1 MRITNKIMHN
11 NSIYNINN
19 NKVTEDGLNTQIATG
34 KKLTRPSD
42 DPVIAIRALR
52 LRSNVTELSQY
63 YEKNAKD
70 AESWLNVTED
80 SLSTITD
87 VLTALIQQCNKGVNQ
102 YETLDDIDTILTE
115 MSALSDEYYSTGNED
130 YAGRYIFTGYRT
142 QQSLTFKDDESTQYI
157 KLHDEFNAEDV
168 DTSQRV
174 IGAYTLTASDST
186 FPAESDMASCNVG
199 RIRLSYDNVDPDVG
213 NVSVRYRSTMTVP
226 ATSILSTS
234 KTEDTVYLTYKDGDG
249 ITRKVNI
256 STNTDNNTNDDNK
269 VTVTEAD
276 GSVTT
281 YSARINDDYGYTIT
295 GENSMF
301 GPFSMTLNQN
311 GVATATDI
319 SVDVNGTDL
328 IIKYTDAS
336 GSPREAQVS
345 TLQSSTITESNGST
359 TTYSITSEEDGG
371 YTIKAVN
378 SASGTSLFTV
388 DHNGKVKAYDIT
400 ATVSDTALSTFDF
413 TVNGEQTTI
422 QVPLTGASD
431 APYEVDVFDL
441 AGNAYSMTVNTDG
454 TYQINNESSLIESGE
469 NVNVVNLSS
478 NGSVHSSYVETVIKP
493 GVLNAPSLPKV
504 IDSTTTEDIIDDIY
518 VALSKD
524 TENECFCI
532 NSYTGEIL
540 LSAKLKEKLE
550 SLTDITNANNINV
563 MYDKSSWLAG
573 DTRPE
578 NLMKCTNIDDG
589 VTVVYNG
596 GNSSHIME
604 YDVGY
609 GQTIEVNTTANE
621 VFTTSVRRDV
631 EDLKRLVSRM
641 KDIKTMMNTMNSNLA
656 ATTDDNAIANIKKE
670 IAAAQKSYDYM
681 KEELKDMFGKKITSM
696 QEALDKANVAVTENG
711 TRSSRLSMVQSRLQ
725 NQLTTFKTLQSDNE
739 DIDMAETA
747 TNLSTAEL
755 IYQASLM
762 ATSKIM
768 KESLMNY
775 I

>member
-19 NKVTEDGLNTQIATG
+19 NKVAEDDLNTQIATG

-63 YEKNAKD
+63 YEKNAND
-70 AESWLNVTED
+70 AESWLSVTED
-80 SLSTITD
+80 ALSTITD
-87 VLTALIQQCNKGVNQ
+87 VLTSMIQQCNKGVNQ

-157 KLHDEFNAEDV
+157 KLHDEFNENNI

-174 IGAYTLTASDST
+174 IGAYSLGASDTSY
-186 FPAESDMASCNVG
+186 PAESDMSASYVG
-199 RIRLSYDNVDPDVG
+199 RIRLSYDNIDPDTG
-213 NVSVRYRSTMTVP
+213 NVSVRYRENFTVP

-234 KTEDTVYLTYKDGDG
+234 SDEDTVYLAFKDRDG

-256 STNTDNNTNDDNK
+256 STYKDNA

-281 YSARINDDYGYTIT
+281 YTASRNDDYGYTIK
-295 GENSMF
+295 GENSSF

-319 SVDVNGTDL
+319 DVDINGTDL
-328 IIKYTDAS
+328 MISYTDAA
-336 GSPREAQVS
+336 GSPRKAQVS
-345 TLQSSTITESNGST
+345 ILQSTTVTESNGST
-359 TTYSITSEEDGG
+359 TTYSITPEADEG

-378 SASGTSLFTV
+378 SQSGTSLFTV
-388 DHNGKVKAYDIT
+388 DHNGEVKAYDIT
-400 ATVSDTALSTFDF
+400 ATVADAALSTFNF
-413 TVNGEQTTI
+413 TINGDQTTI

-431 APYEVDVFDL
+431 APYEVDVYDL

-454 TYQINNESSLIESGE
+454 TYQISNESSLIDSGE
-469 NVNVVNLSS
+469 SINVVNLSS
-478 NGSVHSSYVETVIKP
+478 NGSVYSSYCETVIKP

-518 VALSKD
+518 VALEKD
-524 TENECFCI
+524 TENECFCL
-532 NSYTGEIL
+532 NAYTGEIL

-563 MYDKSSWLAG
+563 LYDKSSWLSG

-596 GNSSHIME
+596 GNSSHIMQ

-609 GQTIEVNTTANE
+609 GQTIEVNTTADE
-621 VFTTSVRRDV
+621 VFTTTVKRDV
-631 EDLKRLVSRM
+631 QDIRRLVDQM
-641 KDIKTMMNTMNSNLA
+641 KNIKTMMGTMNSTLSV
-656 ATTDDNAIANIKKE
+656 TTDENSIASIKRE
-670 IAAAQKSYDYM
+670 IAASQKSYDYM

-696 QEALDKANVAVTENG
+696 QAALDKANVAVTENG
-711 TRSSRLSMVQSRLQ
+711 TRSSRLSMTQDRLK
-725 NQLTTFKTLQSDNE
+725 NQLTTFKTLQSNNE
-739 DIDMAETA
+739 DIDLAETA

-755 IYQASLM
+755 IYQSSLM

>member
-19 NKVTEDGLNTQIATG
+19 NKISEDNLNTQIATG

-52 LRSNVTELSQY
+52 LRSNVTELTQY

-70 AESWLNVTED
+70 AESWLDVTED
-80 SLSTITD
+80 ALSTITD
-87 VLTALIQQCNKGVNQ
+87 VLTSMIQQCNKGVNQ
-102 YETLDDIDTILTE
+102 YETLDDVDTILTE
-115 MSALSDEYYSTGNED
+115 LSALSDEYYSTGNED

-157 KLHDEFNAEDV
+157 KLHDEFNANDI
-168 DTSQRV
+168 DTSQRI
-174 IGAYTLTASDST
+174 IGAYNLAAGDKE
-186 FPAESDMASCNVG
+186 FPAESDMSDCYVG
-199 RIRLSYDNVDPDVG
+199 RIRLSYDNVDPDIS
-213 NVSVRYRSTMTVP
+213 NVSVRYRTTMTVP

-234 KTEDTVYLTYKDGDG
+234 QNEDTVYLTYKDGDG

-256 STNTDNNTNDDNK
+256 STYTDNK

-276 GSVTT
+276 GSITT

-319 SVDVNGTDL
+319 DVDINGTDL
-328 IIKYTDAS
+328 VIKYTDAA
-336 GSPREAQVS
+336 GNPREAQVS

-359 TTYSITSEEDGG
+359 TTYSITSEDDGG

-378 SASGTSLFTV
+378 SVSGTSLFTV
-388 DHNGKVKAYDIT
+388 DHNGLVKAYDIT

-413 TVNGEQTTI
+413 TVNGDQTTI

-431 APYEVDVFDL
+431 APYEVDVYDL

-454 TYQINNESSLIESGE
+454 TYQISNESSLIESGE
-469 NVNVVNLSS
+469 SINVVNLSS

-518 VALSKD
+518 TVLAKD
-524 TENECFCI
+524 TTNECFCI
-532 NSYTGEIL
+532 NAYTGEIL

-596 GNSSHIME
+596 GNSNHIMQ

-609 GQTIEVNTTANE
+609 GQTIEVNTTADE
-621 VFTTSVRRDV
+621 VFTTTVRRDV
-631 EDLKRLVSRM
+631 EDLKRLVSNMRNVS
-641 KDIKTMMNTMNSNLA
+641 TMMGTMKNNLS
-656 ATTDDNAIANIKKE
+656 ATTDESAIADIKRE
-670 IAAAQKSYDYM
+670 LAAAQKAYDYM
-681 KEELKDMFGKKITSM
+681 KEELKDMFGKKITTM
-696 QEALDKANVAVTENG
+696 QKALDKANVAVTENG
-711 TRSSRLSMVQSRLQ
+711 TRSSRLSMTQARLQ

-739 DIDMAETA
+739 DIDLAETA

>member
-19 NKVTEDGLNTQIATG
+19 NKVAEDDLNTQIATG

-52 LRSNVTELSQY
+52 LRSNVTELTQY
-63 YEKNAKD
+63 YEKNAGD
-70 AESWLNVTED
+70 AQSWLSVTED
-80 SLSTITD
+80 ALSTITD
-87 VLTALIQQCNKGVNQ
+87 VLTSMIQQCNKGVNQ

-142 QQSLTFKDDESTQYI
+142 QQSLTFKYDESTEYI
-157 KLHDEFNAEDV
+157 KLHDEFNSNDI

-174 IGAYTLTASDST
+174 IGAYTLAASDSN
-186 FPAESDMASCNVG
+186 FPMESDMSASSVG
-199 RIRLSYDNVDPDVG
+199 RIRLSYDNLDADVS
-213 NVSVRYRSTMTVP
+213 NVSVRYRTNMTVP

-234 KTEDTVYLTYKDGDG
+234 STEDTVCLTFKDSEG

-256 STNTDNNTNDDNK
+256 STFTDNA
-269 VTVTEAD
+269 VTVTESD
-276 GSVTT
+276 GSTTT
-281 YSARINDDYGYTIT
+281 YTADINDDYGYTII
-295 GENSMF
+295 GENSSF

-319 SVDVNGTDL
+319 SVDINGTDL
-328 IIKYTDAS
+328 TISYTDAS
-336 GSPREAQVS
+336 GSERTAQVS
-345 TLQSSTITESNGST
+345 TLQSSTVTESNGST
-359 TTYSITSEEDGG
+359 TTYSITTNDDGG

-378 SASGTSLFTV
+378 SALGTSLFTV
-388 DHNGKVKAYDIT
+388 DHNGTVKAYDIT
-400 ATVSDTALSTFDF
+400 ATVSDAALSTFNF
-413 TVNGEQTTI
+413 TVDGEQTTI

-431 APYEVDVFDL
+431 FPYEVTVYDL
-441 AGNAYSMTVNTDG
+441 AGNEYAMTVNTDG
-454 TYQINNESSLIESGE
+454 TYQINDESSLIDSGE
-469 NVNVVNLSS
+469 TVNVVNLSA
-478 NGSVHSSYVETVIKP
+478 NGSVYSSYVETVIKP
-493 GVLNAPSLPKV
+493 GVLNAPSLPKI

-518 VALSKD
+518 TALEKD
-524 TENECFCI
+524 TDNECFCF

-563 MYDKSSWLAG
+563 LYDKSSWLAG

-596 GNSSHIME
+596 GNANHIMQ

-609 GQTIEVNTTANE
+609 GQTIEVNTTADE
-621 VFTTSVRRDV
+621 VFTTTVRRDV
-631 EDLKRLVSRM
+631 EDLKRLVSNM
-641 KDIKTMMNTMNSNLA
+641 KNLKTMMGTMNNTLSV
-656 ATTDDNAIANIKKE
+656 TTDEESIANIKQE
-670 IAAAQKSYDYM
+670 IAAATKAYDYM
-681 KEELKDMFGKKITSM
+681 KEELKDMFGKKITTM
-696 QEALDKANVAVTENG
+696 QAALDKANVAVTENG
-711 TRSSRLSMVQSRLQ
+711 TRSSRLSMTQARLQ
-725 NQLTTFKTLQSDNE
+725 SQLTTFKTLQSNNE

-768 KESLMNY
+768 QESLMNY

>member
-19 NKVTEDGLNTQIATG
+19 NKVAEDDLNTQIATG
-34 KKLTRPSD
+34 KKITRPSD

-52 LRSNVTELSQY
+52 LRSNVTELTQY
-63 YEKNAKD
+63 YEKNASD

-80 SLSTITD
+80 ALSTITD
-87 VLTALIQQCNKGVNQ
+87 VLTAMIQQCNKGVNQ

-115 MSALSDEYYSTGNED
+115 LSALSDEYYSTGNED

-157 KLHDEFNAEDV
+157 KLHDEFNANDI

-174 IGAYTLTASDST
+174 IGAYTLAASDNT
-186 FPAESDMASCNVG
+186 FPAESDMSDCYVG
-199 RIRLSYDNVDPDVG
+199 RIRLSYDNVDPDIS
-213 NVSVRYRSTMTVP
+213 NVSVRYRTTMTVP

-234 KTEDTVYLTYKDGDG
+234 KTEDTVYMTYKDGDG

-256 STNTDNNTNDDNK
+256 STYSDNK

-281 YSARINDDYGYTIT
+281 YSAKINDDYGYTIT
-295 GENSMF
+295 GENTMF

-319 SVDVNGTDL
+319 DVDINGTDL
-328 IIKYTDAS
+328 TIKYTDAS
-336 GSPREAQVS
+336 GSPREARVS
-345 TLQSSTITESNGST
+345 TLQSSTITETNGST
-359 TTYSITSEEDGG
+359 TTYSITSEDDGG

-400 ATVSDTALSTFDF
+400 ATVADAALSTFNF
-413 TVNGEQTTI
+413 TVDGEQTTI

-431 APYEVDVFDL
+431 APYEVDVYDL

-454 TYQINNESSLIESGE
+454 TYQISNDSSLIESGE
-469 NVNVVNLSS
+469 NINVVNLSS

-518 VALSKD
+518 AALAKD

-563 MYDKSSWLAG
+563 LYDKSSWLAG

-596 GNSSHIME
+596 GNSNHIMQ

-609 GQTIEVNTTANE
+609 GQTIDVNTTADE
-621 VFTTSVRRDV
+621 VFTTTVRRDV
-631 EDLKRLVSRM
+631 EDLKRLVSNMRNVS
-641 KDIKTMMNTMNSNLA
+641 TMMDTMKSNLSV
-656 ATTDDNAIANIKKE
+656 TTDENAIADIKRE
-670 IAAAQKSYDYM
+670 MAAAQKAYDYM
-681 KEELKDMFGKKITSM
+681 KEELKDMFGKKITTM

-711 TRSSRLSMVQSRLQ
+711 TRSSRLSMTQLRLQ

-739 DIDMAETA
+739 DIDLAETA

>member
-19 NKVTEDGLNTQIATG
+19 NKVAEDDLNTQIATG
-34 KKLTRPSD
+34 KKITRPSD

-52 LRSNVTELSQY
+52 LRSNVTELTQY
-63 YEKNAKD
+63 YEKNASD

-80 SLSTITD
+80 ALSTITD
-87 VLTALIQQCNKGVNQ
+87 VLTAMIQQCNKGVNQ

-115 MSALSDEYYSTGNED
+115 LSALSDEYYSTGNED

-157 KLHDEFNAEDV
+157 KLHDEFNANDI

-174 IGAYTLTASDST
+174 IGAYTLAASDNT
-186 FPAESDMASCNVG
+186 FPAESDMSDCYVG
-199 RIRLSYDNVDPDVG
+199 RIRLSYDNVDPDLD
-213 NVSVRYRSTMTVP
+213 NVSVRYRTTMTVP

-234 KTEDTVYLTYKDGDG
+234 KTEDTVYMTYKDGDG

-256 STNTDNNTNDDNK
+256 STYSDNK

-281 YSARINDDYGYTIT
+281 YSAKINDDYGYTIT
-295 GENSMF
+295 GENTMF

-319 SVDVNGTDL
+319 DVDINGTDL
-328 IIKYTDAS
+328 TIKYTDAS
-336 GSPREAQVS
+336 GSPREARVS
-345 TLQSSTITESNGST
+345 TLQSSTITETNGST
-359 TTYSITSEEDGG
+359 TTYSITSEDDGG

-400 ATVSDTALSTFDF
+400 ATVADAALSTFNF
-413 TVNGEQTTI
+413 TVDGEQTTI

-431 APYEVDVFDL
+431 APYEVDVYDL

-454 TYQINNESSLIESGE
+454 TYQISNDSSLIESGE
-469 NVNVVNLSS
+469 NINVVNLSS

-518 VALSKD
+518 AALAKD

-563 MYDKSSWLAG
+563 LYDKSSWLAG

-596 GNSSHIME
+596 GNSNHIMQ

-609 GQTIEVNTTANE
+609 GQTIDVNTTADE
-621 VFTTSVRRDV
+621 VFTTTVRRDV
-631 EDLKRLVSRM
+631 EDLKRLVSNMRNVS
-641 KDIKTMMNTMNSNLA
+641 TMMDTMKSNLSV
-656 ATTDDNAIANIKKE
+656 TTDENAIADIKRE
-670 IAAAQKSYDYM
+670 MAAAQKAYDYM
-681 KEELKDMFGKKITSM
+681 KEELKDMFGKKITTM

-711 TRSSRLSMVQSRLQ
+711 TRSSRLSMTQLRLQ

-739 DIDMAETA
+739 DIDLAETA

>member
-19 NKVTEDGLNTQIATG
+19 NKVAEDDLNTQIATG
-34 KKLTRPSD
+34 KKITRPSD

-52 LRSNVTELSQY
+52 LRSNVTELTQY
-63 YEKNAKD
+63 YEKNASD

-80 SLSTITD
+80 ALSTITD
-87 VLTALIQQCNKGVNQ
+87 VLTAMIQQCNKGVNQ

-115 MSALSDEYYSTGNED
+115 LSALSDEYYSTGNED

-157 KLHDEFNAEDV
+157 KLHDEFNANDI

-174 IGAYTLTASDST
+174 IGAYTLAASDNT
-186 FPAESDMASCNVG
+186 FPAESDMSDCYVG
-199 RIRLSYDNVDPDVG
+199 RIRLSYDNVDPDLD
-213 NVSVRYRSTMTVP
+213 NVSVRYRTTMTVP

-234 KTEDTVYLTYKDGDG
+234 KTEDTVYMAYKDGDG

-256 STNTDNNTNDDNK
+256 STYSDNK

-281 YSARINDDYGYTIT
+281 YSAKINDDYGYTIT
-295 GENSMF
+295 GENTMF

-319 SVDVNGTDL
+319 DVDINGTDL
-328 IIKYTDAS
+328 TIKYTDAS
-336 GSPREAQVS
+336 GSPREARVS
-345 TLQSSTITESNGST
+345 TLQSSTITETNGST
-359 TTYSITSEEDGG
+359 TTYSITSEDDGG

-400 ATVSDTALSTFDF
+400 ATVADAALSTFNF
-413 TVNGEQTTI
+413 TVDGEQTTI

-431 APYEVDVFDL
+431 APYEVDVYDL

-454 TYQINNESSLIESGE
+454 TYQISNDSSLIESGE
-469 NVNVVNLSS
+469 NINVVNLSS

-518 VALSKD
+518 AALAKD

-563 MYDKSSWLAG
+563 LYDKSSWLAG

-596 GNSSHIME
+596 GNSNHIMQ

-609 GQTIEVNTTANE
+609 GQMIDVNTTADE
-621 VFTTSVRRDV
+621 VFTTTVRRDV
-631 EDLKRLVSRM
+631 EDLKRLVSNMRNVS
-641 KDIKTMMNTMNSNLA
+641 TMMDTMKSNLSV
-656 ATTDDNAIANIKKE
+656 TTDENAIADIKRE
-670 IAAAQKSYDYM
+670 MAAAQKAYDYM
-681 KEELKDMFGKKITSM
+681 KEELKDVFGKKITTM

-711 TRSSRLSMVQSRLQ
+711 TRSSRLSMTQLRLQ

-739 DIDMAETA
+739 DIDLAETA

>member
-19 NKVTEDGLNTQIATG
+19 NKVAEDDLNTQIATG
-34 KKLTRPSD
+34 KKITRPSD

-52 LRSNVTELSQY
+52 LRSNVTELTQY
-63 YEKNAKD
+63 YEKNASD

-80 SLSTITD
+80 ALSTITD
-87 VLTALIQQCNKGVNQ
+87 VLTAMIQQCNKGVNQ

-115 MSALSDEYYSTGNED
+115 LSALSDEYYSTGNED

-157 KLHDEFNAEDV
+157 KLHDEFNANDI

-174 IGAYTLTASDST
+174 IGAYTLAASDNT
-186 FPAESDMASCNVG
+186 FPAESDMSDCYVG
-199 RIRLSYDNVDPDVG
+199 RIRLSYDNVDPDIS
-213 NVSVRYRSTMTVP
+213 NVSVRYRTTMTVP

-234 KTEDTVYLTYKDGDG
+234 KTEDTVYMTYKDGDG

-256 STNTDNNTNDDNK
+256 STYSDNK

-281 YSARINDDYGYTIT
+281 YSAKINDDYGYTIT
-295 GENSMF
+295 GENTMF

-319 SVDVNGTDL
+319 DVDINGTDL
-328 IIKYTDAS
+328 TIKYTDAS
-336 GSPREAQVS
+336 GSPREARVS
-345 TLQSSTITESNGST
+345 TLQSSTITETNGST
-359 TTYSITSEEDGG
+359 TTYSITSEDDGG

-400 ATVSDTALSTFDF
+400 ATVADAALSTFNF
-413 TVNGEQTTI
+413 TVDGEQTTI

-431 APYEVDVFDL
+431 APYEVDVYDL

-454 TYQINNESSLIESGE
+454 TYQISNDSSLIESGE
-469 NVNVVNLSS
+469 NINVVNLSS

-518 VALSKD
+518 AALAKD

-563 MYDKSSWLAG
+563 LYDKSSWLAG

-596 GNSSHIME
+596 GNSNHIMQ

-609 GQTIEVNTTANE
+609 GQTIDVNTTADE
-621 VFTTSVRRDV
+621 VFTTTVRRDV
-631 EDLKRLVSRM
+631 EDLKRLVSNMRNVS
-641 KDIKTMMNTMNSNLA
+641 TMMDTMKSNLSV
-656 ATTDDNAIANIKKE
+656 TTDENAIADIKRE
-670 IAAAQKSYDYM
+670 MAAAQKAYDYM
-681 KEELKDMFGKKITSM
+681 KEELKDMFGKKITTM

-711 TRSSRLSMVQSRLQ
+711 TRSSRLSMTQLRLQ
-725 NQLTTFKTLQSDNE
+725 NPLTTFKTLQSDNE
-739 DIDMAETA
+739 DIDLAETA